1 MAQAGAT
8 LQNYNND
15 LVRCTLPHPAAQ
27 CVAIH
32 LLCSRT
38 AVPTL
43 TASGPSGIE
52 ELREKREDLNRS
64 VAQDEEEKGAP
75 AMGPGGEA

>member
-1 MAQAGAT
+1 MCCHSLT
-8 LQNYNND
+8 LRSDGCVVAWAPQ
-15 LVRCTLPHPAAQ
+15 VR
-27 CVAIH
+27 IFR
-32 LLCSRT
+32 SR
-38 AVPTL
+38 PTL